1 MADQLQRGDVVW
13 ITFPSAEPENN
24 MIAGPHMAA
33 VVTVQ
38 SKIAQVVPITSLV
51 NAAGVQK
58 PLRPT
63 DLLLRA
69 EDHPFL
75 RHDSI
80 LKGHQLQATP
90 LLWLDKTSAGQV
102 KVIGRVHPTLEKSF
116 ALMLI
121 KALGLHDFVQQL
133 LKERDL
139 KRPIPERPERTH
151 DPKRT
156 PHKR

>member
-1 MADQLQRGDVVW
+1 MAV
-13 ITFPSAEPENN
+13 
-24 MIAGPHMAA
+24 
-33 VVTVQ
+33 VVTVD

-63 DLLLRA
+63 DLILRA
-69 EDHPFL
+69 ENHPFL
-75 RHDSI
+75 RRDSI
-80 LKGHQLQATP
+80 VKGHQLQATP
-90 LLWLDKTSAGQV
+90 FLWLDKTPSGQI
-102 KVIGRVHPTLEKSF
+102 KVIGRVHSTLEKSF

-133 LKERDL
+133 LKEHEL
-139 KRPIPERPERTH
+139 KRSAPEHPERTH

-156 PHKR
+156 PRKR